1 MASENYNMNHEKRGK
16 ALVINM
22 QTFDAPNP
30 FKLKERVWSVKDV
43 ENLQH
48 TLEYLEFDFKL
59 CQNFTKSQIEQEI
72 KEMASSV
79 DHSNSDC
86 FLCVV
91 MSHGNEDKIVTSD
104 NKEMSFEEI
113 MAPIKQCSSL
123 SDKPKL
129 FFFQACR
136 GDNEIKKHIKTRPD
150 SSESKSS
157 GQDISDNHPKDNKS
171 ISASS
176 NTNKKTEISTKTD
189 LLVFNATL
197 PDYYAF
203 GTEKDG
209 TFFIKSVC
217 EVLNDAYKNVPN
229 NLPLSQMITK
239 INQKVE
245 KTEIQVADPIY
256 RLKKEVYFS
265 PKNVSVAIF
274 ILFILFYLN
283 KRRNLVSYFLEK
295 IQIFRQIF

>member
-1 MASENYNMNHEKRGK
+1 MASDSYKMNHEKRGK

-22 QTFDAPNP
+22 QTYDAPNP
-30 FKLKERVWSVKDV
+30 FKLKERVWSVRDV
-43 ENLQH
+43 DNLQH

-72 KEMASSV
+72 KEMALSV

-113 MAPIKQCSSL
+113 MAPIKSCASL
-123 SDKPKL
+123 ENKPKL

-136 GDNEIKKHIKTRPD
+136 GDNEFVNPRKRSRSDSDEST
-150 SSESKSS
+150 SSEQGNTDSP
-157 GQDISDNHPKDNKS
+157 INSDS
-171 ISASS
+171 L
-176 NTNKKTEISTKTD
+176 NTNKKTRTNTESD
-189 LLVFNATL
+189 LLVYNATL
-197 PDYYAF
+197 PDHYAF
-203 GTEKDG
+203 GTENHG

-217 EVLNDAYKNVPN
+217 EVLKDAYKNIPN

-245 KTEIQVADPIY
+245 NTEIQVADPIY
-256 RLKKEVYFS
+256 RLKKEVFFE

-283 KRRNLVSYFLEK
+283 KRRVLVS
-295 IQIFRQIF
+295 

>member
-22 QTFDAPNP
+22 QTYDAPNP

-43 ENLQH
+43 DNLQQ

-79 DHSNSDC
+79 DHSKSDC

-104 NKEMSFEEI
+104 NKLMSFEEI

-136 GDNEIKKHIKTRPD
+136 GENEIKKHIQTRPD
-150 SSESKSS
+150 SGESKSG
-157 GQDISDNHPKDNKS
+157 GQDITDNLPKDNKS
-171 ISASS
+171 ISDSS

-189 LLVFNATL
+189 LLVYNATL
-197 PDYYAF
+197 PDHYAF
-203 GTEKDG
+203 GTEAEG
-209 TFFIKSVC
+209 THFIKSVC
-217 EVLNDAYKNVPN
+217 EVFNDAYKNVPN

-239 INQKVE
+239 INQRVE

-256 RLKKEVYFS
+256 RLKKEVYFER
-265 PKNVSVAIF
+265 KNVSVAIF
-274 ILFILFYLN
+274 ILFALFYLN
-283 KRRNLVSYFLEK
+283 KRNFSTDLFFE
-295 IQIFRQIF
+295 

>member
-1 MASENYNMNHEKRGK
+1 MNEKDENYNMNHKQRGK
-16 ALVINM
+16 ALVINIRAY
-22 QTFDAPNP
+22 DDPNP

-104 NKEMSFEEI
+104 NKEMGFEEI

-123 SDKPKL
+123 CDKPKL

-136 GDNEIKKHIKTRPD
+136 GENEIKKQIKTRPD
-150 SSESKSS
+150 SGESKSS
-157 GQDISDNHPKDNKS
+157 GQDITDNHPKDNKS
-171 ISASS
+171 ISDSS

-189 LLVFNATL
+189 LLVYNATL
-197 PDYYAF
+197 PDHYAF
-203 GTEKDG
+203 GTEAEG
-209 TFFIKSVC
+209 TYFIKSVC
-217 EVLNDAYKNVPN
+217 EVFNDAYKNLPN

-245 KTEIQVADPIY
+245 NTEIQVADPIY

-265 PKNVSVAIF
+265 PKNVSVSIF
-274 ILFILFYLN
+274 ISFTIFI
-283 KRRNLVSYFLEK
+283 
-295 IQIFRQIF
+295 

>member
-1 MASENYNMNHEKRGK
+1 MASENYNMNHKQRGK
-16 ALVINM
+16 ALVINIR
-22 QTFDAPNP
+22 TYNPNP
-30 FKLKERVWSVKDV
+30 NELNERVWSVKDV

-48 TLEYLEFDFKL
+48 TLGYLEFDFKL
-59 CQNFTKSQIEQEI
+59 CQNFTKSQIEHEI

-113 MAPIKQCSSL
+113 MAPIKSCASL

-136 GDNEIKKHIKTRPD
+136 GDNEMENPRERSRSD
-150 SSESKSS
+150 SGASTSS
-157 GQDISDNHPKDNKS
+157 AAGVTDSAINSDSLD
-171 ISASS
+171 
-176 NTNKKTEISTKTD
+176 TNKKTRSNAESD
-189 LLVFNATL
+189 LLVYNATL
-197 PDYYAF
+197 PNYYAF
-203 GTEKDG
+203 GTENSG
-209 TFFIKSVC
+209 TYFIKSVC
-217 EVLNDAYKNVPN
+217 EVLNDAYKNLPN

-245 KTEIQVADPIY
+245 KTKIQVADPIY
-256 RLKKEVYFS
+256 RLKKEVYFA
-265 PKNVSVAIF
+265 PKKVSIA
-274 ILFILFYLN
+274 LFILFT
-283 KRRNLVSYFLEK
+283 RF
-295 IQIFRQIF
+295 I

>member
-22 QTFDAPNP
+22 QTYDAPNP
-30 FKLKERVWSVKDV
+30 FKLKERVWSVRDV
-43 ENLQH
+43 DNLKN

-104 NKEMSFEEI
+104 NKLMSFEEI

-136 GDNEIKKHIKTRPD
+136 GENEIKKHIKTRPD

-157 GQDISDNHPKDNKS
+157 GQDITDNHPKDNKS
-171 ISASS
+171 ISDSS

-189 LLVFNATL
+189 LLVYNATL
-197 PDYYAF
+197 PDHYAF
-203 GTEKDG
+203 GTEAEG
-209 TFFIKSVC
+209 TYFIKSVC
-217 EVLNDAYKNVPN
+217 EVFNDAYKNVPN

-239 INQKVE
+239 INQRVE
-245 KTEIQVADPIY
+245 NTEIQVADPIY
-256 RLKKEVYFS
+256 RLKKEVFFE
-265 PKNVSVAIF
+265 PKNVSVEIF
-274 ILFILFYLN
+274 IFFTLFYLN
-283 KRRNLVSYFLEK
+283 KRRVFVSYSLEK
-295 IQIFRQIF
+295 I